1 MTLLIIRKPRAASE
15 NRMFSTIVHIGRE
28 FDKQNRA
35 RLCSRKVRLRSLPS
49 PEGRGWT
56 ATAFSSAGAGRVR
69 GELQGEEGLRF
80 GVRQLAAAFLRRKLA
95 SGRVSSKLER
105 QKRQQAAALQTCLL
119 VAALSTL
126 LPAAASARIVKDQTG
141 RVVNVPEN
149 PHRLVSL
156 APNITEIVYALGLGD
171 ELVGDTDNCD
181 FPPQAKNKPH
191 VGTMVN
197 PSLERIVALKPD
209 LALGTPEANRRET
222 ADQLER
228 LGIPLYGVTASTLAG
243 TLASIEDLGRILG
256 RAAEA
261 RSLVAQMQ
269 ARIDRIEE
277 RIEGQPKPKV
287 LFVVW
292 YRPLIT
298 VGPNTFIADV
308 VRAAGGIP
316 IGDNLK
322 GEWPRLT
329 LEELLPQNPDVIL
342 FPKTESFSPSTEE
355 FESLPG
361 WKDLRAVKEGRM
373 FFVSETIMRPGPRL
387 VDALEEL
394 AGILHPGVACRNG
407 DKPV

>member
-1 MTLLIIRKPRAASE
+1 MVKYEIQCRPCPPNSQGSGRVLICVLAATLLI
-15 NRMFSTIVHIGRE
+15 
-28 FDKQNRA
+28 
-35 RLCSRKVRLRSLPS
+35 
-49 PEGRGWT
+49 
-56 ATAFSSAGAGRVR
+56 
-69 GELQGEEGLRF
+69 
-80 GVRQLAAAFLRRKLA
+80 
-95 SGRVSSKLER
+95 
-105 QKRQQAAALQTCLL
+105 
-119 VAALSTL
+119 L
-126 LPAAASARIVKDQTG
+126 LPPAASARIVKDQTG
-141 RVVNVPEN
+141 RSVDVPN
-149 PHRLVSL
+149 KPHRLVSL

-171 ELVGDTDNCD
+171 ELVGDTDYCD
-181 FPPQAKNKPH
+181 FPFEAKNKPH

-243 TLASIEDLGRILG
+243 TLASIEDLGKILG

-269 ARIDRIEE
+269 ARIVRVEK

-298 VGPNTFIADV
+298 VGPSTFIADV
-308 VRAAGGIP
+308 IRAAGGIP
-316 IGDNLK
+316 IGENLK

-329 LEELLPQNPDVIL
+329 LEELLPQNPSIIL
-342 FPKTESFSPSTEE
+342 LPKTESFSPSTDE
-355 FESLPG
+355 FQRLPG
-361 WKDLRAVKEGRM
+361 WKELRAVKEHRM
-373 FFVSETIMRPGPRL
+373 FYVSETIMRPCPRL

-394 AGILHPGVACRNG
+394 AVVLHPTVALKAGERQ
-407 DKPV
+407 

>member
-1 MTLLIIRKPRAASE
+1 MTWFLSANEPESNSQEAS
-15 NRMFSTIVHIGRE
+15 
-28 FDKQNRA
+28 KA
-35 RLCSRKVRLRSLPS
+35 RFLC
-49 PEGRGWT
+49 
-56 ATAFSSAGAGRVR
+56 
-69 GELQGEEGLRF
+69 
-80 GVRQLAAAFLRRKLA
+80 
-95 SGRVSSKLER
+95 
-105 QKRQQAAALQTCLL
+105 AALQTSSNSQGGGLL
-119 VAALSTL
+119 FTCVLATTLSTL
-126 LPAAASARIVKDQTG
+126 LAPVVWGRVVKDQTG
-141 RVVNVPEN
+141 RTVNVPDQ

-156 APNITEIVYALGLGD
+156 APNITEIVYALGLAD

-209 LALGTPEANRRET
+209 LTLGTPEANRRET

-228 LGIPLYGVTASTLAG
+228 LGIPLYGVTAKTLEG
-243 TLASIEDLGRILG
+243 TLASIENLGKILG

-261 RSLVAQMQ
+261 HSLVAQMQ
-269 ARIDRIEE
+269 ARIDRVEK
-277 RIEGQPKPKV
+277 RVEGQPKPTV

-298 VGPNTFIADV
+298 VGPHTFIADV
-308 VRAAGGIP
+308 IHAAGGIP
-316 IGDNLK
+316 VSGNLK

-342 FPKTESFSPSTEE
+342 FPKTESFSPSTKE

-361 WKDLRAVKEGRM
+361 WKDLRAVKEHRM
-373 FFVSETIMRPGPRL
+373 FFVSETVMRPGPRL

-394 AGILHPGVACRNG
+394 ANILHPDRQWHE
-407 DKPV
+407 

>member
-1 MTLLIIRKPRAASE
+1 LVCA
-15 NRMFSTIVHIGRE
+15 
-28 FDKQNRA
+28 
-35 RLCSRKVRLRSLPS
+35 
-49 PEGRGWT
+49 
-56 ATAFSSAGAGRVR
+56 
-69 GELQGEEGLRF
+69 
-80 GVRQLAAAFLRRKLA
+80 LAATLSILLSA
-95 SGRVSSKLER
+95 V
-105 QKRQQAAALQTCLL
+105 AAART
-119 VAALSTL
+119 
-126 LPAAASARIVKDQTG
+126 VKDQTG
-141 RVVNVPEN
+141 RSVNVPEN

-156 APNITEIVYALGLGD
+156 APNLTEIVYALGLG
-171 ELVGDTDNCD
+171 ENLVGDTDYCD

-228 LGIPLYGVTASTLAG
+228 LGIPLYGVTASSLAQ
-243 TLASIEDLGRILG
+243 TLASIEDLGNILG

-269 ARIDRIEE
+269 ARIARVEK

-298 VGPNTFIADV
+298 VGPSTFIADV
-308 VRAAGGIP
+308 IREAGGIP
-316 IGDNLK
+316 IGENLK

-329 LEELLPQNPDVIL
+329 LEELLPQDPAVIL
-342 FPKTESFSPSTEE
+342 LPKGESFSPSLDELQ
-355 FESLPG
+355 SLPG
-361 WKDLRAVKEGRM
+361 WKDLRAVKERRM
-373 FFVSETIMRPGPRL
+373 YFVSEAIERPGPRL

-394 AGILHPGVACRNG
+394 AGILHPTR
-407 DKPV
+407 P

>member
-1 MTLLIIRKPRAASE
+1 MLPSAA
-15 NRMFSTIVHIGRE
+15 G
-28 FDKQNRA
+28 A
-35 RLCSRKVRLRSLPS
+35 RLV
-49 PEGRGWT
+49 E
-56 ATAFSSAGAGRVR
+56 
-69 GELQGEEGLRF
+69 
-80 GVRQLAAAFLRRKLA
+80 
-95 SGRVSSKLER
+95 
-105 QKRQQAAALQTCLL
+105 
-119 VAALSTL
+119 
-126 LPAAASARIVKDQTG
+126 DQTG
-141 RVVNVPEN
+141 RMVNVPEN

-171 ELVGDTDNCD
+171 ELVADTDNCD

-209 LALGTPEANRRET
+209 LTLGTPEANRRET

-228 LGIPLYGVTASTLAG
+228 LGIPVYGATAKTLAG

-256 RAAEA
+256 RRTEA

-269 ARIDRIEE
+269 ARIHRVEK
-277 RIEGQPKPKV
+277 RVEGLPKPTV

-298 VGPNTFIADV
+298 VGPHTFIADV
-308 VRAAGGIP
+308 IRSAGGIP
-316 IGDNLK
+316 IGENLK

-342 FPKTESFSPSTEE
+342 FPKTESFSPSAQD
-355 FESLPG
+355 FQRLPG
-361 WKDLRAVKEGRM
+361 WKDLRAVKDGRM
-373 FFVSETIMRPGPRL
+373 FFVSETVMRPGPRL

-394 AGILHPGVACRNG
+394 AGILHPQRQ
-407 DKPV
+407 

>member
-1 MTLLIIRKPRAASE
+1 MVKHVKYCCSCGAKSQPSGSVLAWVLAGTLSIS
-15 NRMFSTIVHIGRE
+15 
-28 FDKQNRA
+28 
-35 RLCSRKVRLRSLPS
+35 
-49 PEGRGWT
+49 
-56 ATAFSSAGAGRVR
+56 
-69 GELQGEEGLRF
+69 
-80 GVRQLAAAFLRRKLA
+80 
-95 SGRVSSKLER
+95 
-105 QKRQQAAALQTCLL
+105 
-119 VAALSTL
+119 
-126 LPAAASARIVKDQTG
+126 LPAAACARTVKDQTG
-141 RVVNVPEN
+141 RNVNVPN
-149 PHRLVSL
+149 KPHRLVSL
-156 APNITEIVYALGLGD
+156 APNITEIVYALGLGK
-171 ELVGDTDNCD
+171 ELVGDTDYCD
-181 FPPQAKNKPH
+181 FPPEAKNKLH

-228 LGIPLYGVTASTLAG
+228 LGIPLYGVTASTLVG

-261 RSLVAQMQ
+261 ESLVREMQ
-269 ARIDRIEE
+269 ARIDRVEK

-308 VRAAGGIP
+308 IRAAGGTP
-316 IGDNLK
+316 IGENLK

-342 FPKTESFSPSTEE
+342 LPKTESFSPSTEE
-355 FESLPG
+355 FQSLPG
-361 WKDLRAVKEGRM
+361 WKDLRAVKERRM
-373 FFVSETIMRPGPRL
+373 YFVSEAIERPGPRL

-394 AGILHPGVACRNG
+394 ANILHPRR
-407 DKPV
+407 PQ

>member
-1 MTLLIIRKPRAASE
+1 
-15 NRMFSTIVHIGRE
+15 MFTHIIGRTRE
-28 FDKQNRA
+28 AEA
-35 RLCSRKVRLRSLPS
+35 RNPSLFPHA
-49 PEGRGWT
+49 RQQ
-56 ATAFSSAGAGRVR
+56 GRVLAR
-69 GELQGEEGLRF
+69 A
-80 GVRQLAAAFLRRKLA
+80 LAAI
-95 SGRVSSKLER
+95 
-105 QKRQQAAALQTCLL
+105 
-119 VAALSTL
+119 LSTL
-126 LPAAASARIVKDQTG
+126 LPVAACGRIVKDQTG
-141 RVVNVPEN
+141 RSVDVPDH
-149 PHRLVSL
+149 PRRLVSL

-171 ELVGDTDNCD
+171 ELVGDTDYCD

-191 VGTMVN
+191 IGTMVN
-197 PSLERIVALKPD
+197 PSLERIVALRPD

-261 RSLVAQMQ
+261 KNLVAEMQ
-269 ARIDRIEE
+269 ARIDQVEK

-298 VGPNTFIADV
+298 VGPRTFIADV
-308 VRAAGGIP
+308 IRAAGGIP
-316 IGDNLK
+316 IGESLK

-342 FPKTESFSPSTEE
+342 LPKTESFSPSTEE
-355 FESLPG
+355 FQSLPG
-361 WKDLRAVKEGRM
+361 WKDLRAVKERRM
-373 FFVSETIMRPGPRL
+373 YFVSEAIERVGPRL

-394 AGILHPGVACRNG
+394 AGVLHTTQFINMEKRQ
-407 DKPV
+407 

>member
-1 MTLLIIRKPRAASE
+1 M
-15 NRMFSTIVHIGRE
+15 
-28 FDKQNRA
+28 
-35 RLCSRKVRLRSLPS
+35 
-49 PEGRGWT
+49 
-56 ATAFSSAGAGRVR
+56 
-69 GELQGEEGLRF
+69 
-80 GVRQLAAAFLRRKLA
+80 
-95 SGRVSSKLER
+95 
-105 QKRQQAAALQTCLL
+105 
-119 VAALSTL
+119 
-126 LPAAASARIVKDQTG
+126 
-141 RVVNVPEN
+141 VNVPEN

-209 LALGTPEANRRET
+209 LTLGTPEANRRET

-228 LGIPLYGVTASTLAG
+228 LGIPVYGATAKTLAG

-256 RAAEA
+256 RRTEA

-269 ARIDRIEE
+269 ARIHRVEK
-277 RIEGQPKPKV
+277 RVEGLPKPTV

-298 VGPNTFIADV
+298 VGPHTFIADV
-308 VRAAGGIP
+308 IRSAGGIP
-316 IGDNLK
+316 IGENLK

-342 FPKTESFSPSTEE
+342 FPKTESFSPSAKD
-355 FESLPG
+355 FQRLPG
-361 WKDLRAVKEGRM
+361 WKDLRAVKDGRM
-373 FFVSETIMRPGPRL
+373 FFVSETVMRPGPRL

-394 AGILHPGVACRNG
+394 AGILHPQQQ
-407 DKPV
+407 